1 VAEQGITLNA
11 GSGGLKLHT
20 RERTVSGPGVVQEQ
34 YFIPVSERI
43 NSGVYLAHTGAHV
56 VLAAAQNGTSTG
68 FWWLYNTSA
77 TVIVGV
83 RRVSFACQHGS
94 VLVTA
99 TSPRIM
105 LQGFTFTGTPAG
117 TAVTPKK
124 ADTGYPAATASLRTT
139 QVTSVVT
146 LTEQFYAF
154 LPVVALTAVGV
165 EPPSYDAY
173 NPDEESGE
181 VLLRQNQG
189 IVCWQPDAG
198 TTADT
203 RRFITNIA
211 FDEFTVP

>member
-1 VAEQGITLNA
+1 MAEQGITLNA

-56 VLAAAQNGTSTG
+56 VQAAAQNGTSTG

-77 TVIVGV
+77 TVIIGL
-83 RRVSFACQHGS
+83 RRVSFSSQLGS
-94 VLVTA
+94 AFLTP

-105 LQGFTFTGTPAG
+105 LQAFTFTGTPAG
-117 TAVTPKK
+117 TAITPRK
-124 ADTGYPAATASLRTT
+124 ADTGFPAATASLRST

-146 LTEQFYAF
+146 LTEQFWAF
-154 LPVVALTAVGV
+154 LPVACGTAVGFV
-165 EPPSYDAY
+165 PATVNEFA
-173 NPDEESGE
+173 PDEESGE
-181 VLLRQNQG
+181 IMLRQNQG
-189 IVCWQPDAG
+189 IVCWQADAG
-198 TTADT
+198 TTSDT
-203 RRFITNIA
+203 RRFVTNIA